1 MKIYIDFILLINFF
15 FDFLIL
21 LTVSIILK
29 RKTKLYRVILGSLIG
44 SLSVLILF
52 INISNLIL
60 FLFKLLISILMI
72 ISTFGFKDFIKNFLY
87 LYFVSIVL
95 GGFLYF
101 INNTFS
107 YKVEGMLFINNGFSL
122 NLLIL
127 LIISP
132 IIIYIYI
139 KENRYHKKTNNLH
152 VVTIKYLDKIYTYS
166 AYLDTG
172 NNLYDPYF
180 HKPVCILYDKDIDI
194 KNVIYIPYN
203 TLSEEGI
210 LKGFKVDE
218 LIIDNKDIYKN
229 VLIGIS
235 EAKFNL
241 FSCDMILHSSYL

>member
-21 LTVSIILK
+21 FTVSKVLK
-29 RKTKLYRVILGSLIG
+29 RKTKLYKIIIGSLIG
-44 SLSVLILF
+44 SLSILILF
-52 INISNLIL
+52 TNTSNFIL
-60 FLFKLLISILMI
+60 FFLKLLIAVLMI
-72 ISTFGFKDFIKNFLY
+72 LSTFGIKGLIKNFLY
-87 LYFVSIVL
+87 LYFVSIIL

-107 YKVEGMLFINNGFSL
+107 YKVEGLIFINNGFSL
-122 NLLIL
+122 NFLIL

-139 KENRYHKKTNNLH
+139 KENKYHKKSNNLH
-152 VVTIKYLDKIYTYS
+152 VVTIKYLDNVYTYS

-180 HKPVCILYDKDIDI
+180 HKPVCILYDKNIDI
-194 KNVIYIPYN
+194 KNIIYIPYN
-203 TLSEEGI
+203 TLNETGI
-210 LKGFKVDE
+210 LKGIKVDE
-218 LIIDNKDIYKN
+218 MIIDNKDRYKN

-235 EAKFNL
+235 EFKFNL